1 MRTTKRKQLSQSES
15 IVQGSNFIKLSGV
28 RCCHSQVSA
37 STVGQVTEFCMRAN
51 TLFGATLTICMSA
64 ETREARLYANY
75 LFFVV
80 ASNALI
86 PSLRTRG
93 QGGLGSFMKYGF
105 LGSYPEKV
113 TTFVKVSLPHRC
125 HTGSLLLGHRVLD
138 VRLGVC
144 RPALVYPCSLVFC
157 FSSIS

>member
-1 MRTTKRKQLSQSES
+1 MRTT
-15 IVQGSNFIKLSGV
+15 
-28 RCCHSQVSA
+28 C
-37 STVGQVTEFCMRAN
+37 
-51 TLFGATLTICMSA
+51 
-64 ETREARLYANY
+64 
-75 LFFVV
+75 FFVV

-157 FSSIS
+157 FSSISRLDGSFVRPFAPSSGLNSLLGLSFSVSVILQFLCCFYRLHKKPLGPLQRLWP